1 MWWCLDVVVT
11 RHDMSTEREKERERG
26 WRDRGEVR
34 EQRDGGRE
42 KDRDGNREKALYS
55 YKTLEQSVCGGVKNR
70 VCVVCQ
76 DVVCQDVVCQDV
88 VCQDVVVIRHHV
100 NRERQRKGQRQ
111 AEER

>member
-55 YKTLEQSVCGGVKNR
+55 YKTLEQNVCGGVKSR
-70 VCVVCQ
+70 VC
-76 DVVCQDVVCQDV
+76 V